1 MKAAKATKPKLD
13 FRSVSNVKSMD
24 IIFIRELKVETV
36 IGVYKWE
43 RKIKQPIL
51 IDLEMAVDIRKAAQS
66 DDLNDTVD
74 YKVVAARITD
84 LIHSSE
90 CHLLEYL
97 AEHIAEALQKEF
109 SISWLKL
116 RISKPD
122 ALAQAAAVGVMIER
136 ERSA

>member
-1 MKAAKATKPKLD
+1 
-13 FRSVSNVKSMD
+13 MD
-24 IIFIRELKVETV
+24 IIFISELKVETV

-51 IDLEMAVDIRKAAQS
+51 VDVEMAVDIAKAAQS
-66 DDLNDTVD
+66 DDLSDTVD
-74 YKVVAARITD
+74 YKVVASRITD
-84 LIHSSE
+84 LIHQSE

-97 AEHIAEALQKEF
+97 AEHIAAALQQEF
-109 SISWLKL
+109 SIGWIKL

-136 ERSA
+136 GKRPS